1 MDDYNL
7 KMAYEEITN
16 IKLAADGSPRCLCWE
31 CTFRLLACT
40 RFQQKA
46 LRSHA
51 LLARMCNQYENMQQ
65 LQTIDRQQHNLIS
78 NLVCQ
83 YINHND
89 VKLHETE
96 EAYEDT
102 QEPIQEVNINE
113 VTSDSE
119 LHSVQF
125 DLDPETS
132 SDEVLAK
139 QKKQKKCKKK
149 KSEPKIDRRRKPASE
164 VLNDALFSITDLTF
178 EEQIQVIMRRKE
190 TANYKNSVFKCED
203 CFKGF
208 LDEDAYNSHII
219 RHTDQSGTF
228 VCEVCKT
235 HFKMQHALRNH
246 AASHVQKFSCK
257 CCAYV
262 TTRRHAAKLHEEW
275 HNGTRYKC
283 PHCEEDFVK
292 FSTYMGHIR
301 IKHPSDWV
309 CPLCGHSFVS
319 EKGLRLHKKLKHRFN
334 HQPVD
339 ENGPY
344 CQRCDVRFASQAA
357 LDQHT
362 KLSPRHDADRKENEC
377 RKRGRRVADECDKD
391 GKTRRSRTDKPEG
404 PIPCEQC
411 DMQLPDSLAYY
422 RHFRR
427 THPDKNRTNY
437 PSMKTKSMCEVCGK
451 MFQSLALLQDHS
463 FTHTDGKLFKCQQ
476 CDKSF
481 QRRYRLIAHRRLHS
495 TRPQH
500 ACAACG
506 KRFSTASNRTRHMAS
521 HTGLKPYKCEMCGKC
536 FKHASEKRAHITYVH
551 LKKPWPKRARG
562 KRRDTKQTPPAPQ
575 QQEMELAQPSWCENK
590 MAADKMYLL

>member
-7 KMAYEEITN
+7 KTPYEALTN
-16 IKLAADGSPRCLCWE
+16 INLPVDGSPHWLCWE
-31 CTFRLLACT
+31 CAFRLLACA

-46 LRSHA
+46 LRSQA
-51 LLARMCNQYENMQQ
+51 LLPTLYNQYDYMQQ
-65 LQTIDRQQHNLIS
+65 LHTIDRQKHNLTS
-78 NLVCQ
+78 TLGCK
-83 YINHND
+83 YYLYHND
-89 VKLHETE
+89 LNLHETE
-96 EAYEDT
+96 GTYEDT
-102 QEPIQEVNINE
+102 KEPIHEVNINE
-113 VTSDSE
+113 VTSDNE

-132 SDEVLAK
+132 SDEVVAK
-139 QKKQKKCKKK
+139 QKKTKKIKKK
-149 KSEPKIDRRRKPASE
+149 KKEPKIDRRRKPASE
-164 VLNDALFSITDLTF
+164 VLNEALFTITDLTVD
-178 EEQIQVIMRRKE
+178 EQREVIMRRKE

-208 LDEDAYNSHII
+208 LDEGAYNSHVI

-246 AASHVQKFSCK
+246 AASHVQQFSCK

-275 HNGTRYKC
+275 HNGTRYQC
-283 PHCEEDFVK
+283 PHCQENFDK

-309 CPLCGHSFVS
+309 CALCGHSFVS
-319 EKGLRLHKKLKHRFN
+319 EKGLQLHKKLKHRFN

-339 ENGPY
+339 ETGPY
-344 CQRCDVRFASQAA
+344 CKRCDVRFGSQAA

-362 KLSPRHDADRKENEC
+362 KLSPRHDADRIENGC
-377 RKRGRRVADECDKD
+377 RKRGRRIADECEKD
-391 GKTRRSRTDKPEG
+391 GKIRRSKTDKPEG

-427 THPDKNRTNY
+427 MHPDKNRTNY
-437 PSMKTKSMCEVCGK
+437 PSMKSKSMCEVCGK
-451 MFQSLALLQDHS
+451 MFQSLASLQDHS
-463 FTHTDGKLFKCQQ
+463 STHTDGKLFKCQQ
-476 CDKSF
+476 CDKTF

-500 ACAACG
+500 ACTACG
-506 KRFSTASNRTRHMAS
+506 KRFSTASNRTRHMA
-521 HTGLKPYKCEMCGKC
+521 TVTLY
-536 FKHASEKRAHITYVH
+536 
-551 LKKPWPKRARG
+551 
-562 KRRDTKQTPPAPQ
+562 TPATRVYRVR
-575 QQEMELAQPSWCENK
+575 QEVLYS
-590 MAADKMYLL
+590 